1 MTRLV
6 LCTLVTLFTQ
16 EIPGVAGLPAT
27 QDTPVRLTLAEGS
40 LELEAHWERLT
51 DTVYRFE
58 ERFHLVRD
66 LAPAVARATYRA
78 EHFRPFLP
86 EGPVAVGDTW
96 RIDPN
101 DALPFL
107 RQLHAGATSEL
118 HHDGGSGVAAHGAWA
133 CLRALDAAHAEVA
146 LRVHADFLIAG
157 DGERE
162 TSSWFTP
169 AQFRGRMVIDRA
181 RAAVVGFELGVPAQ
195 SANVDVNIADGEGI
209 VADIGR
215 VPRMEVR
222 GGRFPA
228 YAGEAKQLA
237 QREAERVLE
246 RKFYPLAEL
255 EWLELPAARAQ
266 SLATCRPLHVVALF
280 GSLFGESC

>member
-1 MTRLV
+1 MNRLV
-6 LCTLVTLFTQ
+6 LCTIVTLSTLVTLRA
-16 EIPGVAGLPAT
+16 VGLPGT
-27 QDTPVRLTLAEGS
+27 QDELQRLTLAECS
-40 LELEAHWERLT
+40 LELEARWERLT

-58 ERFHLVRD
+58 ERYPLVRD
-66 LAPAVARATYRA
+66 LAPAAARATYRA

-86 EGPVAVGDTW
+86 ESAVAVGDTW

-107 RQLHAGATSEL
+107 RQLHAGATAEL
-118 HHDGGSGVAAHGAWA
+118 HHDGGSGIAAHGAWA
-133 CLRALDAAHAEVA
+133 CLRVLDAAHAEIS
-146 LRVHADFLIAG
+146 LRVHADFRIAG
-157 DGERE
+157 DGERA

-169 AQFRGRMVIDRA
+169 AQFRGHMVIDRA
-181 RAAVVGFELGVPAQ
+181 RAAVIAFELGVPSQ

-215 VPRMEVR
+215 VPRMEVA
-222 GGRFPA
+222 GGRAPE
-228 YAGEAKQLA
+228 YAAGAKQLA
-237 QREAERVLE
+237 QREVELVLQ

-266 SLATCRPLHVVALF
+266 SLATGRPLHVVALF
-280 GSLFGESC
+280 GSLFDESC